1 MIDLKAK
8 PFSLG
13 DAGIRWVRDTLA
25 GLTEEEKIGQLFCL
39 IAWNADEASLVELLG
54 KVPLGGIMFRPM
66 KTAEAVAAA
75 RFLQSRSR
83 IPVLIAAN
91 LEKGGSGI
99 VEEGTLVGANMLIA
113 ATDDAEMARKLGTAC
128 GREGAAVGGNW
139 AFAPVIDIDFNFR
152 NPITNTRTFGSDP
165 DRVRRMGVAY
175 VQAVQAEG
183 LAASIKHFPGDGVD
197 ERDHHLVT
205 SINDLACEAWDATYG
220 AVYRAC
226 IDAGALTVMAGHIAQ
241 PNWSR
246 RFDPGIRDEDILPAS
261 LSREL
266 LNGLLRDRLGFNGLI
281 VTDATTMVGMTAPKR
296 RAEIVPLAIAAGCD
310 MFLFTR
316 NLEEDLGCM
325 RTGVASGVIGRQRL
339 DEAVTRVLALKAALR
354 LHEKKEDGTLLPDL
368 ERARKVVGCAEH
380 RAWAREAAD
389 RAATLVKEELGVL
402 PLSPKRYPRVLYYE
416 IESAQGFAYSVRAG
430 VAEAFRKLLEQE
442 GFRID
447 VFEPAKA
454 FEGRVKKTTEVTD
467 AYDLIV
473 YLANMATKSNQT
485 TVRIEWAQ
493 PMGANCPIYMTAVPT
508 IFISVENPYHLLDVP
523 RVRTFVNGYTSSDE
537 MLRAIVDKLMGRST
551 FTGVSP
557 VDPFCGRWDTR
568 LG

>member
-1 MIDLKAK
+1 
-8 PFSLG
+8 
-13 DAGIRWVRDTLA
+13 
-25 GLTEEEKIGQLFCL
+25 
-39 IAWNADEASLVELLG
+39 
-54 KVPLGGIMFRPM
+54 
-66 KTAEAVAAA
+66 
-75 RFLQSRSR
+75 
-83 IPVLIAAN
+83 
-91 LEKGGSGI
+91 
-99 VEEGTLVGANMLIA
+99 
-113 ATDDAEMARKLGTAC
+113 
-128 GREGAAVGGNW
+128 
-139 AFAPVIDIDFNFR
+139 
-152 NPITNTRTFGSDP
+152 
-165 DRVRRMGVAY
+165 MGVAY

-246 RFDPGIRDEDILPAS
+246 RLDPGIRDEDILPAS

-296 RAEIVPLAIAAGCD
+296 RSEIVPLAIAAGCD

-316 NLEEDLGCM
+316 NLDEDLGCM
-325 RTGVASGVIGRQRL
+325 RAGVASGVISGQRL

-354 LHEKKEDGTLLPDL
+354 LHEKKADGTLLPDL

-389 RAATLVKEELGVL
+389 RAATLVKEEPGVL
-402 PLSPKRYPRVLYYE
+402 PLSPKRYPRVLYCE

-447 VFEPAKA
+447 VFEPARA
-454 FEGRVKKTTEVTD
+454 FEGRLKRTTEVTD
-467 AYDLIV
+467 AYDLII
-473 YLANMATKSNQT
+473 YLANVATKSNQT

-493 PMGANCPIYMTAVPT
+493 PMGANCPIYMTAIPT
-508 IFISVENPYHLLDVP
+508 IFVSVENPYHLLDVP

-551 FTGVSP
+551 FTGVEPRGS
-557 VDPFCGRWDTR
+557 VLRALGYEARVEEEPFHGTDHQREAGTGQLHPRRGRR
-568 LG
+568 VRARSGVLREHVPEPRAQRASGSVP